1 MEIKEVVG
9 KNDIK
14 IWLDSYDVYTTIE
27 NDKVI
32 KRVKLNTDILSDIRL
47 KELNRIMKHDNFKLY
62 SIDCLNGKISVSYK
76 KIIK

>member
-9 KNDIK
+9 KNNIK

-32 KRVKLNTDILSDIRL
+32 KRVKSNTDILSDIRL
-47 KELNRIMKHDNFKLY
+47 KELNRIMKYDNFKLF